1 MQVIYADIL
10 FMINFS
16 ADYLALYLTGKILC
30 LRPRRIRLILAALI
44 GAIYALPAMLF
55 VRQAWLLLFLSAAVL
70 CLMVWISFCYTG
82 LRRYLRAI
90 LATLLISCLLAG
102 AITLLY
108 RGIAHLTRSLEI
120 EADTGGK
127 LLVFLLLS
135 LLSGGIILLANRLAG
150 IGRAGNVSVTV
161 TVGERRKTL
170 LLLSD
175 NACFLREPLS
185 GKPVIILSV
194 RGAEGLLPTA
204 LLEAEEGAIP
214 MLHGNDRR
222 RYYTIPYHT
231 VGGKRLMHGYR
242 PDRIELRERG
252 KTKSLSALIGLG
264 DRQTADYQGC
274 DGIIPAS
281 LAEL

>member
-30 LRPRRIRLILAALI
+30 SRPRRIRLILAALI

-185 GKPVIILSV
+185 GKPVIILSM

>member
-70 CLMVWISFCYTG
+70 CLMVWVSFCYTG

-120 EADTGGK
+120 EAP
-127 LLVFLLLS
+127 S
-135 LLSGGIILLANRLAG
+135 
-150 IGRAGNVSVTV
+150 
-161 TVGERRKTL
+161 
-170 LLLSD
+170 
-175 NACFLREPLS
+175 
-185 GKPVIILSV
+185 
-194 RGAEGLLPTA
+194 PTFW
-204 LLEAEEGAIP
+204 
-214 MLHGNDRR
+214 
-222 RYYTIPYHT
+222 
-231 VGGKRLMHGYR
+231 
-242 PDRIELRERG
+242 
-252 KTKSLSALIGLG
+252 SAP
-264 DRQTADYQGC
+264 TSA
-274 DGIIPAS
+274 
-281 LAEL
+281 

>member
-281 LAEL
+281 LTEL